1 MEQEGIARFPDAPT
15 LRGLKHIRELEQCI
29 AEGYE
34 AWIFFVIQMKGVQR
48 FQPNWTTQPEFGQAL
63 QYARQAGVHVEAWDC
78 MVTPGEI
85 FIDQKI
91 PIDL

>member
-1 MEQEGIARFPDAPT
+1 
-15 LRGLKHIRELEQCI
+15 
-29 AEGYE
+29 
-34 AWIFFVIQMKGVQR
+34 MKGVQR